1 MGLRRRANDPIYY
14 RWRYPKHARN
24 GCRLQVRAERGRNEI
39 CFTFGDFLNLA
50 VLIVGCW
57 WPVRWHGGFAGFD
70 DRTRFIAPT
79 DLGGNG
85 LMQPMKFGVVE
96 VPE

>member
-1 MGLRRRANDPIYY
+1 MRAMAVGFRSAP
-14 RWRYPKHARN
+14 
-24 GCRLQVRAERGRNEI
+24 NEAGMRFA
-39 CFTFGDFLNLA
+39 FTFGDFLNLA